1 MISAGDFR
9 NGICFEMDFN
19 VFQVVEFQH
28 VKPGKGAAFVR
39 TKYRNVKTGG
49 VVERS
54 FNPNEKFEEARLER
68 NDMQYIYSDGELYYF
83 MDQTTFEQRP
93 ISAGDIG
100 DSIKF
105 LKEEMS
111 CKILSYKGKIFG
123 VELPI
128 IVELQITE
136 CEPGVRG
143 DTANNASK
151 IAVLET
157 GASVKVPLFVNQG
170 EVVRVDT
177 RTGEY
182 IERA

>member
-1 MISAGDFR
+1 
-9 NGICFEMDFN
+9 
-19 VFQVVEFQH
+19 
-28 VKPGKGAAFVR
+28 
-39 TKYRNVKTGG
+39 
-49 VVERS
+49 
-54 FNPNEKFEEARLER
+54 
-68 NDMQYIYSDGELYYF
+68 
-83 MDQTTFEQRP
+83 
-93 ISAGDIG
+93 
-100 DSIKF
+100 
-105 LKEEMS
+105 MS